1 MKEIYEIFDLN
12 YLNNELFGVYV
23 QQLNGHNIAFISL
36 NTAWSCLGDKDER
49 NLVLGDFQLNQI
61 WKKYNEKLGEG
72 IDLTSFVYSLN
83 LSIK

>member
-49 NLVLGDFQLNQI
+49 NLVLGD
-61 WKKYNEKLGEG
+61 W
-72 IDLTSFVYSLN
+72 TSSVGLVDRQGGDFRT
-83 LSIK
+83 